1 MQAGVFHHETEID
14 PSVISLPLPDG
25 VLLRNVQRNV
35 VPFAVNNANSLL
47 FGDPSDVGAH
57 ADQNLIRVIPA

>member
-1 MQAGVFHHETEID
+1 MQAGVFHRETEIN
-14 PSVISLPLPDG
+14 PSVISLPLPHG

-35 VPFAVNNANSLL
+35 VPFAVNKASSWL